1 MRSSVALQR
10 LLGLLCLNEFFRP
23 EVTSA
28 KPKSCPC
35 LKLSNV
41 RQGQMVTTDPYKE
54 NNEPKLYCGQ
64 QSGQFLAVE
73 DNKLFHLACTGATP
87 ITRAKGEDCNMKHY
101 LDYLSQG
108 KTKGAKETCP
118 VFKPLTSK
126 TKIDF
131 QKFRMSG
138 QKVEYAWPSQ
148 RYTGSLTAIARAPS
162 QRKSPST
169 GRVPNVTRSNSPR
182 SRGFLSSSGRWIRRS
197 LSNTSGK
204 NKKLSA
210 EEKMHGSHGG
220 GGVGTTNGGTSGG
233 YSYSGQAGRE
243 SGAANR
249 HSAAAGRRPYGGMLP
264 DLSSYW
270 GYGANAGAQQW
281 GLTTADYSES

>member
-1 MRSSVALQR
+1 MYWRYSNNAGQGYDLRKHRSKAKEIVFSEGENCRIRPGTINTGENAE
-10 LLGLLCLNEFFRP
+10 LLAEKLWGV
-23 EVTSA
+23 EV
-28 KPKSCPC
+28 
-35 LKLSNV
+35 
-41 RQGQMVTTDPYKE
+41 PYD
-54 NNEPKLYCGQ
+54 C
-64 QSGQFLAVE
+64 
-73 DNKLFHLACTGATP
+73 
-87 ITRAKGEDCNMKHY
+87 EDCNMKHY

-281 GLTTADYSES
+281 GASTGYGANAGAQQWGASAGYIA